1 MFNNLER
8 GTMPEKL
15 TVAEGSR
22 LVIKGRMERAIKMAV
37 EVLMNSDYCVQSRLD
52 ALLTITVG
60 PIAVKIYDELKERG
74 I

>member
-1 MFNNLER
+1 
-8 GTMPEKL
+8 MPEKL

-37 EVLMNSDYCVQSRLD
+37 VVLMNSDYCVQSRLD

>member
-1 MFNNLER
+1 
-8 GTMPEKL
+8 MPEKL

-37 EVLMNSDYCVQSRLD
+37 EVLMNPDCIQSRLD
-52 ALLTITVG
+52 APLTNTVG

>member
-1 MFNNLER
+1 
-8 GTMPEKL
+8 MPEKL

>member
-1 MFNNLER
+1 
-8 GTMPEKL
+8 MPEKL

-37 EVLMNSDYCVQSRLD
+37 EVLMNSDYSVQSRLD